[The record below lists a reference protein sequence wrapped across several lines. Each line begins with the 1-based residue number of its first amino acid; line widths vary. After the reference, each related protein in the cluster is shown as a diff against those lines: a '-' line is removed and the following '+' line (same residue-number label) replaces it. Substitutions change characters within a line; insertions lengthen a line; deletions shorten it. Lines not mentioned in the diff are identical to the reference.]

1 LLKQKR
7 ELTLKKEFPDAIK
20 NQLGIEYLKNTLNIE
35 ENKIFQILS
44 YCEYRDIFTKYYNNK
59 VLEVI
64 EILNEESKTNND
76 LKN

>member
-20 NQLGIEYLKNTLNIE
+20 NQLGIEYFKNTLNIE

-44 YCEYRDIFTKYYNNK
+44 YCEYRDIFTN
-59 VLEVI
+59 
-64 EILNEESKTNND
+64 
-76 LKN
+76 